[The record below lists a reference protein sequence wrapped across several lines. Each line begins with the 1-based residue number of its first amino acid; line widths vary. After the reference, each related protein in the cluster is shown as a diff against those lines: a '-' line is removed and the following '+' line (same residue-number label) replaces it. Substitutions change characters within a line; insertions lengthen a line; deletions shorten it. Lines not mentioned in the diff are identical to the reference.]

1 MKNFTLKESP
11 KTPAINFD
19 LDSGKLELKGRS
31 IPENSVDFFRPLH
44 SWAENYILCAPEITT
59 IEMKL
64 EYFNTSSSKCLLD
77 LLKRFESLPKSGKE
91 VRVNWYYEN
100 NDRDM
105 ADAGEDYQAIV
116 KLPFNI
122 IAVEEIL

>member
-1 MKNFTLKESP
+1 MENFTTKESP
-11 KTPAINFD
+11 KTPSINFEFQ
-19 LDSGKLELKGRS
+19 SGKLELRGRS
-31 IPENSVDFFRPLH
+31 IPENSVEFFKPLH
-44 SWAENYILCAPEITT
+44 NWVDSYISLDPKQTT

-77 LLKRFESLPKSGKE
+77 LLKKFEVLSKSGKE

-105 ADAGEDYQAIV
+105 AEAGEDYQAIV
-116 KLPFNI
+116 KIPFNI